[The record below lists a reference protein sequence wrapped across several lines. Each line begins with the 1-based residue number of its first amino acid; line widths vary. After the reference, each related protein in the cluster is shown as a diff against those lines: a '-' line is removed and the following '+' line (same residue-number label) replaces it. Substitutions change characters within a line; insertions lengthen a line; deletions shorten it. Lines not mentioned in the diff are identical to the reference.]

1 LFRVLLDEVAGE
13 NASTSTPP
21 RRKRERNAAAS
32 NPMVVIVL
40 LLNACMYVPLE
51 LERRYWLV

>member
-1 LFRVLLDEVAGE
+1 M
-13 NASTSTPP
+13 NAI
-21 RRKRERNAAAS
+21 AAS

-40 LLNACMYVPLE
+40 LQNACMYVPLE